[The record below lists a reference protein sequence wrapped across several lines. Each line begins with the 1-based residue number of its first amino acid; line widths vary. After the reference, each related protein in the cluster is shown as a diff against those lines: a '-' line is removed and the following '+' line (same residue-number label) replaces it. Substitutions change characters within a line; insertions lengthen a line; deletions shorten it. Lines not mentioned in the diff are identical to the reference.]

1 MQFQKTIFKTIP
13 TLVIVF
19 SLGLFLFPELA
30 SGALYNP
37 IEATTGNGL
46 PDEMMVSLISTIL
59 DTVYKIVVGLSLIFI
74 VIGGIM
80 YMVSSGNDEKM
91 AKAKK
96 IVIYAIMGLAIAV
109 GAAIFLKEIA
119 TALGIRN
126 DLFTVGGDNIEKLE
140 DVEGMQTVMGRVI
153 SLLLTSLGMLGIIGL
168 VIGGI
173 WYLNAGG
180 NEDKMEIGKKTL
192 IYSVLGLVIAIGS
205 LIIVKQIAVL
215 F

>member
-119 TALGIRN
+119 TALGIKN
-126 DLFTVGGDNIEKLE
+126 DLFTVGGNNIEKLE

-205 LIIVKQIAVL
+205 LVIVKQIAVL

>member
-96 IVIYAIMGLAIAV
+96 IVIYAIMGLAITV

>member
-1 MQFQKTIFKTIP
+1 MQFQKTFFKTIP

-96 IVIYAIMGLAIAV
+96 IVIYAIMGLAITV

-140 DVEGMQTVMGRVI
+140 DVEGMQTVMGKVI

>member
-1 MQFQKTIFKTIP
+1 MQSKKTIFKTIFV
-13 TLVIVF
+13 LVIVF
-19 SLGLFLFPELA
+19 SLGLFLFPELV

-37 IEATTGNGL
+37 IESTTKSGL
-46 PDEMMVSLISTIL
+46 PDEMLVNLIAKML
-59 DTVYKIVVGLSLIFI
+59 DAVYKIVVGLSLIFI
-74 VIGGIM
+74 IIGGIM
-80 YMVSSGNDEKM
+80 YMLSSGNDEKM
-91 AKAKK
+91 ARAKK

-119 TALGIRN
+119 TALGIINSDR
-126 DLFTVGGDNIEKLE
+126 FTVTGNNMVTTE
-140 DVEGMQTVMGRVI
+140 DMWGVMNRVI

-180 NEDKMEIGKKTL
+180 NEDKAEIGKKTL
-192 IYSVLGLVIAIGS
+192 TYSILGLVIAIGS
-205 LIIVKQIAVL
+205 LIIVKQIAIL

>member
-30 SGALYNP
+30 NGALYNP

-140 DVEGMQTVMGRVI
+140 DVEGMQTVMGKVI

>member
-140 DVEGMQTVMGRVI
+140 DVEGMQTVMGKVI

>member
-1 MQFQKTIFKTIP
+1 MRFQKTIFKTI
-13 TLVIVF
+13 LVLVAVF

-140 DVEGMQTVMGRVI
+140 DVEGMQTVMGKVI

>member
-1 MQFQKTIFKTIP
+1 MLFQKTIFKTIP

-37 IEATTGNGL
+37 IEGTTGNGL
-46 PDEMMVSLISTIL
+46 PDEMLVSLVSTIL
-59 DTVYKIVVGLSLIFI
+59 DTIYKIVVGLSLIFI

-96 IVIYAIMGLAIAV
+96 IVIYALMGLAIAV

-119 TALGIRN
+119 TALGIKN
-126 DLFTVGGDNIEKLE
+126 DLFTVGGNNIEKLE
-140 DVEGMQTVMGRVI
+140 DVEGMQTVMGKVI

>member
-1 MQFQKTIFKTIP
+1 MRFQKTIFKTI
-13 TLVIVF
+13 LVLVAVF

-30 SGALYNP
+30 NGALYNP

-46 PDEMMVSLISTIL
+46 PDEMLVSLVSTMLNTI
-59 DTVYKIVVGLSLIFI
+59 YKIVVGLSLIFI

-96 IVIYAIMGLAIAV
+96 IVIYALMGLAIAV

-119 TALGIRN
+119 TALGIKN
-126 DLFTVGGDNIEKLE
+126 DLFTVGGNNIEKLE
-140 DVEGMQTVMGRVI
+140 DVEGMQTVMGKVI

>member
-1 MQFQKTIFKTIP
+1 MRFQKTIFKTI
-13 TLVIVF
+13 LVLVAVF

-30 SGALYNP
+30 NGALYNP

-46 PDEMMVSLISTIL
+46 PDEMLVSLVSTMLNTI
-59 DTVYKIVVGLSLIFI
+59 YKIVVGLSLIFI

-96 IVIYAIMGLAIAV
+96 IVIYAIMGLAITV

>member
-1 MQFQKTIFKTIP
+1 MQFQKTIFKTILI
-13 TLVIVF
+13 LVAVF

-30 SGALYNP
+30 NGNLYNP
-37 IEATTGNGL
+37 IKDTTGDGL
-46 PDEMMVSLISTIL
+46 PDEMLVSLVSTML
-59 DTVYKIVVGLSLIFI
+59 DTIYKIVVGLSLIFI

-119 TALGIRN
+119 TALGIKN
-126 DLFTVGGDNIEKLE
+126 DFFTVGGNNIEKLE
-140 DVEGMQTVMGRVI
+140 DVEGMQTVMTRVI

-168 VIGGI
+168 IIGGL

-192 IYSVLGLVIAIGS
+192 IYSILGLVIAIGS

>member
-74 VIGGIM
+74 VIGGII

-140 DVEGMQTVMGRVI
+140 DVEGMQTVMGKVI

>member
-126 DLFTVGGDNIEKLE
+126 DLFTVGGNNIEKLE

-205 LIIVKQIAVL
+205 LVIVKQIAVL

>member
-96 IVIYAIMGLAIAV
+96 IVIYAIMGLAITV

-140 DVEGMQTVMGRVI
+140 DVEGMQTVMGKVI

>member
-59 DTVYKIVVGLSLIFI
+59 DTIYKIVVGLSLIFI

-96 IVIYAIMGLAIAV
+96 IVIYAIMGLAITV